1 MHVSAFALPSEPVAS
16 FEDVQQRTSAER
28 RLRSSTQMPAVW
40 QGQPNQH
47 KHELSVVPQRDD
59 IIVGPFAVMV
69 PFCKW
74 VDVYP
79 SAVLV
84 HCCKWINDGHHAVE
98 PLRDW
103 SVKSIPC
110 GVS

>member
-1 MHVSAFALPSEPVAS
+1 
-16 FEDVQQRTSAER
+16 
-28 RLRSSTQMPAVW
+28 MPAVR

-47 KHELSVVPQRDD
+47 HKHELSAVPKRDD

-74 VDVYP
+74 VDVYL

-84 HCCKWINDGHHAVE
+84 HYCKWINDGHHAFE

-103 SVKSIPC
+103 SLKC
-110 GVS
+110 YTGVEGGSEVHGEGHVTGRAGFP